1 MIMLWDTRTQGN
13 QLSIRPDNFIS
24 NSHCAPGKPT
34 VVFHQVHSFQFY
46 CFSYLFMLCL
56 TEGFSST

>member
-24 NSHCAPGKPT
+24 NSHCAPGKPNKNK
-34 VVFHQVHSFQFY
+34 VGSHQVY
-46 CFSYLFMLCL
+46 FSQLYYLC
-56 TEGFSST
+56 